1 MYRGTTPIHI
11 FDLPV
16 ETDQIKNLR
25 ATYVQRKEKIV
36 EKRLTDVNL
45 IDKKAEVRL
54 SQRETLKFDASV
66 PAYVQIRILT
76 TDNQVFTSE
85 PEAIDV
91 KETFNEEIL
100 S

>member
-16 ETDQIKNLR
+16 DKDQIKNLR
-25 ATYVQRKEKIV
+25 VTYIQRKEKIV
-36 EKRLTDVNL
+36 EKRLADVEL
-45 IDKKAEVRL
+45 TDKKVEVRL
-54 SQRETLKFDASV
+54 SQRETFKFDAAFH
-66 PAYVQIRILT
+66 AYVQIRILT

-85 PEAIDV
+85 PETIDV